1 MKSHHYNFPK
11 APFNEAMLV
20 IDFFDTQASKTP
32 NQIAV
37 YFHEEKLTYV
47 QLHKQAGILAQ
58 FLINK
63 GVKPGDLVG
72 LCIERSCNLI
82 VGVLGILKAGAGYV
96 PLDPEYP
103 QERLQYMIETAQ
115 MPLLITNK
123 TLSEKI
129 PASKAE
135 KILIEEIFEKHSSPL
150 AQTITHA
157 PTDIAYVLFTS
168 GSTGMPKGVAMPHR
182 PLVNLITW
190 QLKNTK
196 VLDSAKTLQFAP
208 ISFDVSF
215 QEIFSTLS
223 CGGTL
228 VMIEDELRLNAV
240 NLLNFITEEKINRL
254 FLPFIALQHLCEV
267 AESFE
272 GDLSCLQEVITA
284 GEQLQSTQFIR
295 NFFKKNKNCTL
306 WNHYGPTEGHVVTA
320 YLLSS
325 NPDTWAALPSIGK
338 PIDNAE
344 IYILNDDG
352 NVVADN
358 EEGELYIGGVSVAK
372 GYLNRQDL
380 TQERFLEN
388 PFNKTQGKYFYKTG
402 DLARYMPDGNI
413 EYLGRIDGQ
422 VKVRGYRIELGEI
435 ELTLDKHVSVKQ
447 AVVIAREDEPGDK
460 RLVAYCLPND
470 NKKILAGELRQFL
483 QDKLPEYM
491 MPSAFVQVENLPR
504 TPSGKIDRRGLPA
517 PSNQRPDLSTVFV
530 AAETDLQKTFAKI
543 WNKLLKVDPIG
554 INDNFFDLGGN
565 SLLALKFIAA
575 LRQEHNLDLPVVKM
589 YQHPDIYSLTEFL
602 TNGSKTKSF
611 YENAQD
617 RFSSNIKGKIE
628 TVEDGIAVIGMA
640 GRFPGA
646 NNVDEFWKNIVE
658 GKETISFF
666 KKHEL
671 DNAVPDEDKN
681 DENYVAVRGIIE
693 DADKFDAPFF
703 NINPR
708 LAEVTDPQQRIF
720 LQVAWEAIENA
731 GYAPDKYNGLIGVF
745 AGMGNNTY
753 FPNNVFHNKEAI
765 NRVGSFQTMTAN
777 EKDYIATR
785 IAYEF
790 NTKGP
795 AVSVHTACS
804 TSLTAVT
811 LAYESL
817 LNHECDMALAGGV
830 AITVPVNSGHVY
842 NEGGMFSKDGHT
854 RAFDAGANG
863 TVFSDG
869 AGAVILKRYKD
880 AIKDGD
886 EIYAVI
892 RGAALNNDGSEKA
905 SFTAPSIEGQAAVIA
920 MAQAKAGVSPDSIS
934 YIETHGTATPL
945 GDPIEIEAL
954 TQAFRSKTD
963 KKQFCAVGSVKTNIG
978 HLTPAA
984 GVAGLIKTCLAL
996 KNKILPASLNY
1007 SKANPAIDF
1016 EASPFYVN
1024 STLKIWTT
1032 ENGEPLRAGISSFGV
1047 GGTNAHVVVEE
1058 APQKV
1063 ESGIA
1068 RKKHLFLLS
1077 GRTKDALDLQTK
1089 NLQSFLEKNPNLNL
1103 ADIAYTLQ
1111 TGRKYFN
1118 HRRIISGGDVQEII
1132 ATLQQANPKKTAARE
1147 LTTGSPEIIF
1157 MFPGQGSQY
1166 VNMGKNLYDDEIV
1179 FKDAVDTC
1187 CNILQ
1192 PHLGIDLR
1200 TILYPEAVEKEKAE
1214 KLLKET
1220 IYTQPS
1226 LFTIGYAL
1234 AKLWMSWGIQPKGF
1248 IGHSIGEFAGAHLA
1262 GVFSLE
1268 DALMLV
1274 ANRGRMMQEL
1284 PHGSMLS
1291 VRKPA
1296 AEIEKEIDS
1305 TCSIAAINGPALCV
1319 VAGPTEK
1326 IEALQKSLESRE
1338 ITAKLLVTSHAF
1350 HSPMM
1355 EPMLKP
1361 FLEKVKSVKLNKPT
1375 IPFVST
1381 ATSQWISDAEATNP
1395 EYWLNQVRATV
1406 RFAEGIQT
1414 LWSDKPQ
1421 RVLLECGPRNT
1432 AATLAKQQA
1441 KEPARQTAISS
1452 LSDSAD
1458 NYAEWEQILFA
1469 LGQLWM
1475 SGAEIDWQNF
1485 YALEK
1490 RKRIALPTYP
1500 FEKKR
1505 YWLDPIKSTTNI
1517 KSEISYSDSVY
1528 LNNDS
1533 GFEINQQQ
1541 LNTTTMNRKDLIT
1554 AELKTIL
1561 EESSGMELGNDS
1573 SATFLDLGLD
1583 SLFLTQ
1589 AALTISKKY
1598 GVKITFRQLNEE
1610 FSSLQSLSAHLDA
1623 NLPADAMPT
1632 AKVASQQ
1639 VSQQTNIAPQQP
1651 AMQTTGMNPMQMMM
1665 MQQMQMM
1672 QMMMQQMNQPQQQV
1686 APSVQAHIEK
1696 AVEIKSHTKKEDV
1709 SENEKA
1715 ELAKPFGAIARIEK
1729 ASANDITAEQEKWL
1743 KQFITAYTEKTKA
1756 SKKYCQDYRSV
1767 LADPRV
1773 VTGFKPALK
1782 EIIYQVVV
1790 KKSKG
1795 VKFQDID
1802 NNEYID
1808 VLNGFGSNF
1817 FGWGNDMLKNVWKKQ
1832 LDDGIELGPQ
1842 TPLAGECAQLI
1853 CELTGYDRAGF
1864 CNTGSE
1870 AVLGA
1875 MRIART
1881 VTGRNLII
1889 CFNGSY
1895 HGINDEVIVRGTK
1908 KLKSFPAAAG
1918 IMPESVQNMLVLD
1931 YGTEESLQIIRER
1944 MDEIA
1949 AVMIEP
1955 IQSRRADFHPKEFIH
1970 EVRKLTKENNVLM
1983 IFDEVIT
1990 GFRLRLGGAQEYY
2003 GVDADLSTYG
2013 KVIGGNMPVGA
2024 IAGKKQYMDALDG
2037 GFWQYGDNSIPE
2049 VGVTYFAGTFVRHP
2063 LAMAAMKE
2071 VLLYLKKEGKP
2082 LYEKLNA
2089 KTQRLVDEVN
2099 AHSKKLG
2106 SPFKL
2111 VTFGSLFKGK
2121 WETEPHYTELLFA
2134 MMRYKGVH
2142 IMDGFPCFLTLAFT
2156 DADVDFVISKFKE
2169 SLSELC
2175 EIGFIPSDKNND
2187 HSQITSNEHHQN
2199 GNGQHPPLPGA
2210 RLGKDANGKDA
2221 WFIADPERP
2230 GKFLMVN

>member
-1 MKSHHYNFPK
+1 
-11 APFNEAMLV
+11 
-20 IDFFDTQASKTP
+20 
-32 NQIAV
+32 
-37 YFHEEKLTYV
+37 
-47 QLHKQAGILAQ
+47 
-58 FLINK
+58 
-63 GVKPGDLVG
+63 
-72 LCIERSCNLI
+72 
-82 VGVLGILKAGAGYV
+82 
-96 PLDPEYP
+96 
-103 QERLQYMIETAQ
+103 
-115 MPLLITNK
+115 
-123 TLSEKI
+123 
-129 PASKAE
+129 
-135 KILIEEIFEKHSSPL
+135 
-150 AQTITHA
+150 
-157 PTDIAYVLFTS
+157 
-168 GSTGMPKGVAMPHR
+168 
-182 PLVNLITW
+182 
-190 QLKNTK
+190 
-196 VLDSAKTLQFAP
+196 
-208 ISFDVSF
+208 
-215 QEIFSTLS
+215 
-223 CGGTL
+223 
-228 VMIEDELRLNAV
+228 
-240 NLLNFITEEKINRL
+240 
-254 FLPFIALQHLCEV
+254 
-267 AESFE
+267 
-272 GDLSCLQEVITA
+272 
-284 GEQLQSTQFIR
+284 
-295 NFFKKNKNCTL
+295 
-306 WNHYGPTEGHVVTA
+306 
-320 YLLSS
+320 LSS

-422 VKVRGYRIELGEI
+422 VKVRGYTIELGEI

-491 MPSAFVQVENLPR
+491 MPSAFVQVENFPR

-530 AAETDLQKTFAKI
+530 AAETDLQKTFAKT
-543 WNKLLKVDPIG
+543 WSKLLKVDPIG

-602 TNGSKTKSF
+602 TNGAKTKSF

-1089 NLQSFLEKNPNLNL
+1089 NLQSFLEKNPNQNL

-1132 ATLQQANPKKTAARE
+1132 SALQHANPKKTAARE
-1147 LTTGSPEIIF
+1147 L
-1157 MFPGQGSQY
+1157 
-1166 VNMGKNLYDDEIV
+1166 
-1179 FKDAVDTC
+1179 
-1187 CNILQ
+1187 
-1192 PHLGIDLR
+1192 
-1200 TILYPEAVEKEKAE
+1200 
-1214 KLLKET
+1214 
-1220 IYTQPS
+1220 
-1226 LFTIGYAL
+1226 
-1234 AKLWMSWGIQPKGF
+1234 
-1248 IGHSIGEFAGAHLA
+1248 
-1262 GVFSLE
+1262 
-1268 DALMLV
+1268 
-1274 ANRGRMMQEL
+1274 
-1284 PHGSMLS
+1284 
-1291 VRKPA
+1291 
-1296 AEIEKEIDS
+1296 
-1305 TCSIAAINGPALCV
+1305 
-1319 VAGPTEK
+1319 
-1326 IEALQKSLESRE
+1326 
-1338 ITAKLLVTSHAF
+1338 
-1350 HSPMM
+1350 
-1355 EPMLKP
+1355 
-1361 FLEKVKSVKLNKPT
+1361 
-1375 IPFVST
+1375 
-1381 ATSQWISDAEATNP
+1381 
-1395 EYWLNQVRATV
+1395 
-1406 RFAEGIQT
+1406 
-1414 LWSDKPQ
+1414 
-1421 RVLLECGPRNT
+1421 
-1432 AATLAKQQA
+1432 
-1441 KEPARQTAISS
+1441 
-1452 LSDSAD
+1452 
-1458 NYAEWEQILFA
+1458 
-1469 LGQLWM
+1469 
-1475 SGAEIDWQNF
+1475 
-1485 YALEK
+1485 
-1490 RKRIALPTYP
+1490 
-1500 FEKKR
+1500 
-1505 YWLDPIKSTTNI
+1505 
-1517 KSEISYSDSVY
+1517 
-1528 LNNDS
+1528 
-1533 GFEINQQQ
+1533 
-1541 LNTTTMNRKDLIT
+1541 
-1554 AELKTIL
+1554 
-1561 EESSGMELGNDS
+1561 
-1573 SATFLDLGLD
+1573 
-1583 SLFLTQ
+1583 
-1589 AALTISKKY
+1589 
-1598 GVKITFRQLNEE
+1598 
-1610 FSSLQSLSAHLDA
+1610 
-1623 NLPADAMPT
+1623 
-1632 AKVASQQ
+1632 
-1639 VSQQTNIAPQQP
+1639 
-1651 AMQTTGMNPMQMMM
+1651 
-1665 MQQMQMM
+1665 
-1672 QMMMQQMNQPQQQV
+1672 
-1686 APSVQAHIEK
+1686 
-1696 AVEIKSHTKKEDV
+1696 
-1709 SENEKA
+1709 
-1715 ELAKPFGAIARIEK
+1715 
-1729 ASANDITAEQEKWL
+1729 
-1743 KQFITAYTEKTKA
+1743 
-1756 SKKYCQDYRSV
+1756 
-1767 LADPRV
+1767 
-1773 VTGFKPALK
+1773 
-1782 EIIYQVVV
+1782 
-1790 KKSKG
+1790 
-1795 VKFQDID
+1795 
-1802 NNEYID
+1802 
-1808 VLNGFGSNF
+1808 
-1817 FGWGNDMLKNVWKKQ
+1817 
-1832 LDDGIELGPQ
+1832 
-1842 TPLAGECAQLI
+1842 
-1853 CELTGYDRAGF
+1853 
-1864 CNTGSE
+1864 
-1870 AVLGA
+1870 
-1875 MRIART
+1875 
-1881 VTGRNLII
+1881 
-1889 CFNGSY
+1889 
-1895 HGINDEVIVRGTK
+1895 
-1908 KLKSFPAAAG
+1908 
-1918 IMPESVQNMLVLD
+1918 
-1931 YGTEESLQIIRER
+1931 
-1944 MDEIA
+1944 
-1949 AVMIEP
+1949 
-1955 IQSRRADFHPKEFIH
+1955 
-1970 EVRKLTKENNVLM
+1970 
-1983 IFDEVIT
+1983 
-1990 GFRLRLGGAQEYY
+1990 
-2003 GVDADLSTYG
+2003 
-2013 KVIGGNMPVGA
+2013 
-2024 IAGKKQYMDALDG
+2024 
-2037 GFWQYGDNSIPE
+2037 
-2049 VGVTYFAGTFVRHP
+2049 
-2063 LAMAAMKE
+2063 
-2071 VLLYLKKEGKP
+2071 
-2082 LYEKLNA
+2082 
-2089 KTQRLVDEVN
+2089 
-2099 AHSKKLG
+2099 
-2106 SPFKL
+2106 
-2111 VTFGSLFKGK
+2111 
-2121 WETEPHYTELLFA
+2121 
-2134 MMRYKGVH
+2134 
-2142 IMDGFPCFLTLAFT
+2142 
-2156 DADVDFVISKFKE
+2156 
-2169 SLSELC
+2169 
-2175 EIGFIPSDKNND
+2175 
-2187 HSQITSNEHHQN
+2187 
-2199 GNGQHPPLPGA
+2199 
-2210 RLGKDANGKDA
+2210 
-2221 WFIADPERP
+2221 
-2230 GKFLMVN
+2230 